1 MSHELW
7 VPGCELRDTNR
18 KAGVEVQKY
27 GSNPWVQIHIN
38 FKTLI
43 RQNNLTRSILMKEE
57 NNFFLASDIGPW
69 YLGRL
74 IHKKYSITSYS

>member
-18 KAGVEVQKY
+18 KVGVEVQKY

-43 RQNNLTRSILMKEE
+43 RQNNLTRSILMK
-57 NNFFLASDIGPW
+57 
-69 YLGRL
+69 
-74 IHKKYSITSYS
+74 